1 MCSTGTDSQ
10 PSVAEAGEGE
20 GEGEGGEAGDEP
32 EEVGKDADAEV
43 IIVGDASHSK
53 PRPVPHCRLPD
64 PTACFGRFMSA
75 AVVLQ
80 HMNVLTET
88 LDDSKFLLKP
98 KF

>member
-1 MCSTGTDSQ
+1 M
-10 PSVAEAGEGE
+10 
-20 GEGEGGEAGDEP
+20 
-32 EEVGKDADAEV
+32 GKDADAEV
-43 IIVGDASHSK
+43 IIVGDASYSK

-64 PTACFGRFMSA
+64 PTASFGRFISA

-88 LDDSKFLLKP
+88 LGDSKLPLKP